1 MTCGASHSWEI
12 AMIKALSEYVER
24 IGSDSLR
31 EISTTGFAAFPFLF
45 RKERARTKA
54 RENAFFEM
62 AERYAWPEWFYSP
75 SISYQL
81 KNTITRSNESLYQAI
96 CNEIKISRL
105 YTIYPKFKNSDLKMA
120 ILYAVTEYGL
130 VCGGAVR
137 HSEAQAEQNA
147 LKELYMHAVGL
158 YRMKTHQ
165 IHPTTD
171 YEKRVIWISRQEEL
185 LKKRLFESGAQ
196 LIDIPFPIIFHDVN
210 TKFNQAYVV
219 QRCLFK
225 GYDKKFISQEN
236 EIYV

>member
-1 MTCGASHSWEI
+1 
-12 AMIKALSEYVER
+12 MIKALSEYVER

-105 YTIYPKFKNSDLKMA
+105 YDL
-120 ILYAVTEYGL
+120 
-130 VCGGAVR
+130 
-137 HSEAQAEQNA
+137 S
-147 LKELYMHAVGL
+147 
-158 YRMKTHQ
+158 
-165 IHPTTD
+165 
-171 YEKRVIWISRQEEL
+171 
-185 LKKRLFESGAQ
+185 
-196 LIDIPFPIIFHDVN
+196 
-210 TKFNQAYVV
+210 
-219 QRCLFK
+219 
-225 GYDKKFISQEN
+225 
-236 EIYV
+236 